1 MPTIYPTIYS
11 FTRLLIRACRDGA
24 NDVLEEYYKKTGGRP
39 KKPTAKPGPK
49 PGLGRKRKSTGDS
62 KSVTPS
68 ATDVTEPKRRRKSAK
83 AEETPVETDLE
94 MDDWVPK
101 SNNWE
106 KELQSVDTII
116 RDPENNGL
124 YAFILWKN
132 GKRSRVSI
140 ESCYEKCPRK
150 VSASIVEAMVDM
162 TRLLTA

>member
-1 MPTIYPTIYS
+1 MP
-11 FTRLLIRACRDGA
+11 LLIRACRDGA
-24 NDVLEEYYKKTGGRP
+24 NDVLEEYYKQIGGRP
-39 KKPTAKPGPK
+39 QKPAPKPGP
-49 PGLGRKRKSTGDS
+49 GRKRKSTGDS
-62 KSVTPS
+62 KSVTPAPS
-68 ATDVTEPKRRRKSAK
+68 AAEPKRRRKSAK
-83 AEETPVETDLE
+83 AEETHVDTDLE

-132 GKRSRVSI
+132 GKRSRVAI

-150 VSASIVEAMVDM
+150 VSTYIIAARLNA
-162 TRLLTA
+162 RLLTP

>member
-1 MPTIYPTIYS
+1 MRTYPHRPLYIHI
-11 FTRLLIRACRDGA
+11 RLLTLACREGA
-24 NDVLEEYYKKTGGRP
+24 NDVLEEYYKKIGGRP
-39 KKPTAKPGPK
+39 QKPAPKPGP
-49 PGLGRKRKSTGDS
+49 GRKRKSTADS

-68 ATDVTEPKRRRKSAK
+68 ATPATEPKRRRKSAK

-106 KELQSVDTII
+106 KELESVDTII
-116 RDPENNGL
+116 RDPETNGL

-150 VSASIVEAMVDM
+150 VSAYIIAARVY
-162 TRLLTA
+162 TGLLTA

>member
-1 MPTIYPTIYS
+1 M
-11 FTRLLIRACRDGA
+11 
-24 NDVLEEYYKKTGGRP
+24 LEEYYKQIGGRP
-39 KKPTAKPGPK
+39 KKPAAKPGP
-49 PGLGRKRKSTGDS
+49 GRKRKSARDS

-68 ATDVTEPKRRRKSAK
+68 VTSATEAKRRRKSVK
-83 AEETPVETDLE
+83 AEETPVDTDLE

-132 GKRSRVSI
+132 GKRSRVAI

-150 VSASIVEAMVDM
+150 VSAYLVTVASDIHNY
-162 TRLLTA
+162 